1 MITKIAPWTVLA
13 ALLYA
18 AQPAAAQV
26 TQTYTYDANG
36 RLIAVAT
43 ANPTGGV
50 TTGYDLDAA
59 DNRVLREAYATVK
72 SGTTWTMT
80 NDQALVTSQKMVSQ
94 DGRFSLLL
102 QQDGNLV
109 LYFGSTP
116 LWATNTP
123 TGRQL
128 YFRVQADGNAVLYNV
143 EFDPVW
149 ASNTATYSGATLTLQ
164 NDGNLV
170 LRDTG
175 GTIRWQS
182 NTCCH

>member
-1 MITKIAPWTVLA
+1 MMQTIAPWTLLAGLLLA
-13 ALLYA
+13 AG
-18 AQPAAAQV
+18 PAAAQV

-43 ANPTGGV
+43 ATPTGGV

-59 DNRVLREAYATVK
+59 DNRVLREAYATTL
-72 SGTTWTMT
+72 SGTAWIMT
-80 NDQALVTSQKMVSQ
+80 NNQSLVTSQKMVSQ
-94 DGRFSLLL
+94 DGRFRLEL

-116 LWATNTP
+116 LWATNTT

-143 EFDPVW
+143 DFDPVW
-149 ASNTATYSGATLTLQ
+149 ASNTSSYPNAVLTLQ

-170 LRDTG
+170 LRDSG
-175 GTIRWQS
+175 GTIRWQT

>member
-1 MITKIAPWTVLA
+1 MLKTVSLAIIAATVTFA
-13 ALLYA
+13 A
-18 AQPAAAQV
+18 PAVAQV

-43 ANPTGGV
+43 ATSTGGV
-50 TTGYDLDAA
+50 TTGYDLDDAN
-59 DNRVLREAYATVK
+59 NRDIREAY
-72 SGTTWTMT
+72 GTTLSSVAWTMS
-80 NDQALVTSQKMVSQ
+80 NDQSLVTSQKMVSQ
-94 DGRFSLLL
+94 DGRFRLEL

-123 TGRQL
+123 SGRQL
-128 YFRVQADGNAVLYNV
+128 YFRVQGDGNAVLYDV

-149 ASNTATYSGATLTLQ
+149 ASNTASYPGATLTLQ